1 MNALKKNI
9 LILSPFFRPNIGG
22 AENYLDDLCEYLR
35 RKLYQVT
42 VITYQPLTTKARGKL
57 YEKNGTLEIYRVP
70 WFGNNL
76 FHKLEPYPI
85 LEFIYLTPGILAF
98 SFIFMLARSGYFS
111 VIHSNGMVAALVG
124 KFLSRV
130 FKKRLVVSTCAVYDF
145 RPGSSLAKAVKLIL
159 LGSNGI
165 LALGGSS
172 KRELVSIGLPSAK
185 INTYNLWVDQKKYFP
200 APKEQAK
207 KSLGLDGK
215 FIVLF
220 VGRFIKKKGIE
231 VLLEVAD
238 KVDKRISFVFIGDD
252 SPSGALVRKAA
263 NESKNIVMVK
273 GIRAAQLIPY
283 YQAADL
289 LAVPSLYEEAFGKVI
304 IEALSC
310 GTPVIGSNKGEIPSV
325 INHSVGRVVE
335 PTVENFK
342 REIENFYFNRQ
353 VLLDITADCR
363 AYAQKHFS
371 EKNIEIITNSY
382 N

>member
-1 MNALKKNI
+1 MQNYSTSDIGCACVCQTLGFKLK
-9 LILSPFFRPNIGG
+9 G
-22 AENYLDDLCEYLR
+22 
-35 RKLYQVT
+35 
-42 VITYQPLTTKARGKL
+42 
-57 YEKNGTLEIYRVP
+57 LE
-70 WFGNNL
+70 G
-76 FHKLEPYPI
+76 
-85 LEFIYLTPGILAF
+85 
-98 SFIFMLARSGYFS
+98 
-111 VIHSNGMVAALVG
+111 
-124 KFLSRV
+124 
-130 FKKRLVVSTCAVYDF
+130 
-145 RPGSSLAKAVKLIL
+145 
-159 LGSNGI
+159 
-165 LALGGSS
+165 
-172 KRELVSIGLPSAK
+172 
-185 INTYNLWVDQKKYFP
+185 
-200 APKEQAK
+200 
-207 KSLGLDGK
+207 
-215 FIVLF
+215 
-220 VGRFIKKKGIE
+220 
-231 VLLEVAD
+231 D
-238 KVDKRISFVFIGDD
+238 KKRISFVFIGDD